1 MNVENPALI
10 ASMEMLWLRE
20 NGTEVS
26 VQVSTGLPYE
36 DQGAWACP
44 AALTGVDNRYPE
56 VVGSSSRQAIRL
68 AIRLLRQRLGHL
80 LEPGAVLVDLDER
93 DSRWDID
100 SLNAVFGRA

>member
-26 VQVSTGLPYE
+26 VQASTGMPYE

-56 VVGSSSRQAIRL
+56 VVGQVPGRRYGSPSGCYGSASAICWSRAQCWSIRMSVT
-68 AIRLLRQRLGHL
+68 AAGIST
-80 LEPGAVLVDLDER
+80 P
-93 DSRWDID
+93 
-100 SLNAVFGRA
+100 